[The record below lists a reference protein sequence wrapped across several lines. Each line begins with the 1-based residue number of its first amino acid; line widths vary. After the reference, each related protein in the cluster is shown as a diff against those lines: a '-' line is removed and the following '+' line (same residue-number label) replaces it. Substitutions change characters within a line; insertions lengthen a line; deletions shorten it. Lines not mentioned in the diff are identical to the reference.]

1 MSPIG
6 YITGN
11 PMASRKK
18 TSIRDQS
25 RIVILSS
32 PAAIGAAV
40 RDAREARGITQGDVA
55 QKAKVSRK
63 FVVDVENGK
72 ESLHF
77 GKALKVLSAAGL
89 VAILVPA
96 DAMKGSG

>member
-1 MSPIG
+1 
-6 YITGN
+6 
-11 PMASRKK
+11 MATKK
-18 TSIRDQS
+18 KAAIRDQS
-25 RIVILSS
+25 QLVVLSS

-40 RDAREARGITQGDVA
+40 RDAREAKGTTQDDIA

-72 ESLHF
+72 ESLHL
-77 GKALKVLSAAGL
+77 GKSLKVLSAVGL
-89 VAILVPA
+89 TAILVPS